1 MAQNPFDQFDAP
13 AARPAP
19 APAGVAVSTTPAT
32 ATSNPFDQFEMAP
45 PSGVPRG
52 QLNAPAMPQDQMPGS
67 RQTYTAAEVPGA
79 ALQNLPASAQRFA
92 SGVVGGLQ
100 QLATSPV
107 ETVSGL
113 VGGALDISAGALQ
126 NVLPQNVVDVIN
138 KFDFDSNSAKRA
150 VEMANRA
157 GGVIAKRY
165 GSYENVKRTLA
176 EDPVGAAADL
186 STLLGV
192 GALGTGSQV
201 LSRASTLTNPLT
213 AVTAPVTAVAKRGQA
228 KMTKQQKLN
237 AVRDDTLREGQAQGF
252 VVTPG
257 SVTPTVGNIL
267 LERIG
272 GKTRV
277 EQLAGVRNQQ
287 VTDSLARR
295 AVGLPDD
302 APLTRDTMR
311 DIRAQEY
318 TAGYAPLANIGR
330 VVADADF
337 KKALQDVTDAFTG
350 ASKSFKGAAP
360 QDVQKLIKPY
370 NVGDF
375 DAADAIA
382 ATRTLRENARN
393 NFQKGEG
400 ALGRAQI
407 AVSNALEAQLERSLQ
422 AANNPQAAALL
433 DEFRNSRKRMAVSH
447 AIEDAIVEGTG
458 SVDARKLASDLQKGK
473 LLTGELETAA
483 KFANTF
489 KRVVTTPGA
498 VGTPAAQTFGGM
510 GIGTR
515 GMIGGAAGGAF
526 GGGLGG
532 VALGTAAAVAPELV
546 SLGAQRFMLSGP
558 AQRGA
563 LPAYN
568 RYNSLARNI
577 GDPELRNALIAAQ
590 TLRAADEPTDLGTVN
605 VTAPRRNMLMVQ

>member
-52 QLNAPAMPQDQMPGS
+52 QLNAPAMPPDQMPGS

-107 ETVSGL
+107 ETISGL
-113 VGGALDISAGALQ
+113 VGGALDIGAGALQ

-138 KFDFDSNSAKRA
+138 KFDFDPNSAKRA

-192 GALGTGSQV
+192 GAIGTGSQV

-257 SVTPTVGNIL
+257 SVTPTIGNML

-277 EQLAGVRNQQ
+277 EQLAGVRNQK

-295 AVGLPDD
+295 AIGLPDD
-302 APLTRDTMR
+302 APLTRDAMR

-318 TAGYAPLANIGR
+318 AAGYAPLANIGR

-337 KKALQDVTDAFTG
+337 KQALQDVTDAFTG

-360 QDVQKLIKPY
+360 QDVQKLVKPY
-370 NVGDF
+370 NVADF

-422 AANNPQAAALL
+422 VSNNPQAAALL
-433 DEFRNSRKRMAVSH
+433 DEFRNSRRRMAVSH
-447 AIEDAIVEGTG
+447 AVEDAIVEGTG

-473 LLTGELETAA
+473 LLTGELEIAA

-489 KRVVTTPGA
+489 KRVVMTPGA
-498 VGTPAAQTFGGM
+498 VGTPATQTFGGVGM
-510 GIGTR
+510 STR
-515 GMIGGAAGGAF
+515 GIIGGATAGLP
-526 GGGLGG
+526 GGI
-532 VALGTAAAVAPELV
+532 AAAFLPELAAA
-546 SLGAQRFMLSGP
+546 GAQRYMLSGP

-563 LPAYN
+563 LPAYG
-568 RYNSLARNI
+568 RYNFLARNI

>member
-13 AARPAP
+13 AAAP
-19 APAGVAVSTTPAT
+19 AMSA
-32 ATSNPFDQFEMAP
+32 NPFDQFDAP
-45 PSGVPRG
+45 S
-52 QLNAPAMPQDQMPGS
+52 MPQDQMPGM
-67 RQTYTAAEVPGA
+67 RQTYAATEVPGA
-79 ALQNLPASAQRFA
+79 ALRNLPASAGRFV
-92 SGVVGGLQ
+92 SGMAGGLQ
-100 QLATSPV
+100 QLVTSPV
-107 ETVSGL
+107 QTVSGL
-113 VGGALDISAGALQ
+113 VGGAFDIGAGALQ
-126 NVLPQNVVDVIN
+126 NVLPQPVVDVIN
-138 KFDFDSNSAKRA
+138 KLDWDPDGAKRA
-150 VEMANRA
+150 VAAANRV
-157 GGVIAKRY
+157 GGALADRY
-165 GSYENVKRTLA
+165 GSYENIKRTLA

-192 GALGTGSQV
+192 GATATGSQA
-201 LSRASTLTNPLT
+201 LGRASTLTNPLT
-213 AVTAPVTAVAKRGQA
+213 AVTAPVTTVAKRGQA
-228 KMTKQQKLN
+228 RMTKLQAQN
-237 AVRDDTLREGQAQGF
+237 AVRDQTLREGQAQGYL
-252 VVTPG
+252 VTPG
-257 SVTPTVGNIL
+257 SVNPTVGNTL

-277 EQLAGVRNQQ
+277 EQLASVQNQQ
-287 VTDSLARR
+287 VTDRLARQ
-295 AVGLPDD
+295 AVGLADD

-318 TAGYAPLANIGR
+318 NAGYSPLANIGR
-330 VVADADF
+330 VVVDNDF

-370 NVGDF
+370 NVANF
-375 DAADAIA
+375 DAADAVA

-407 AVSNALEAQLERSLQ
+407 AVSNALEGQLERSLQ

-433 DEFRNSRKRMAVSH
+433 ENFRNSRRRMAVSH

-498 VGTPAAQTFGGM
+498 IGTPAAQTFGGV

-515 GMIGGAAGGAF
+515 GMIGGTLGGTL
-526 GGGLGG
+526 GSGGLGA
-532 VALGTAAAVAPELV
+532 VALGTLGAVGPELV
-546 SLGAQRFMLSGP
+546 SAGARGVLLSQR

-563 LPAYN
+563 LPAYG
-568 RYNSLARNI
+568 RYNFLARDI
-577 GDPELRNALIAAQ
+577 SDPAMINALYGAQ
-590 TLRAADEPTDLGTVN
+590 ALRAAEQ
-605 VTAPRRNMLMVQ
+605 APLETPQNMLMVR

>member
-13 AARPAP
+13 AAQPAMS
-19 APAGVAVSTTPAT
+19 A
-32 ATSNPFDQFEMAP
+32 NPFDQFD
-45 PSGVPRG
+45 
-52 QLNAPAMPQDQMPGS
+52 APAMPQDQMPGS

-113 VGGALDISAGALQ
+113 VGGALDIGAGALQ

-138 KFDFDSNSAKRA
+138 KFDFDPNSAKRA

-192 GALGTGSQV
+192 GAIGTGSQV

-213 AVTAPVTAVAKRGQA
+213 AVTAPVGALARRGQA
-228 KMTKQQKLN
+228 GMTKQQKLN
-237 AVRDDTLREGQAQGF
+237 AVRDATLREGQAQGF

-257 SVTPTVGNIL
+257 SVTPTIGNML

-277 EQLAGVRNQQ
+277 EQLAGVRNQK
-287 VTDSLARR
+287 VTDSLARQ
-295 AVGLPDD
+295 AVGLAED
-302 APLTRDTMR
+302 APLTRDAMR

-318 TAGYAPLANIGR
+318 AAGYAPLANIGR
-330 VVADADF
+330 VVADDNF

-360 QDVQKLIKPY
+360 QDVQKLVKPY
-370 NVGDF
+370 NVADF

-407 AVSNALEAQLERSLQ
+407 AVSNALEAQLERSLE
-422 AANNPQAAALL
+422 AARRDPFSGTDPQATQLL
-433 DEFRNSRKRMAVSH
+433 ENFRNSRRRMAVSH
-447 AIEDAIVEGTG
+447 AVEDAIVEGTG

-489 KRVVTTPGA
+489 KRVVMTPGA
-498 VGTPAAQTFGGM
+498 VGTPATQTFGGVGM
-510 GIGTR
+510 STR
-515 GMIGGAAGGAF
+515 GIIGGATAGLP
-526 GGGLGG
+526 GGI
-532 VALGTAAAVAPELV
+532 AAAFLPELAAA
-546 SLGAQRFMLSGP
+546 GAQRYMLSGP

-563 LPAYN
+563 LPAYG
-568 RYNSLARNI
+568 RYNFLARDI
-577 GDPELRNALIAAQ
+577 SDPQLRNALIAAQ
-590 TLRAADEPTDLGTVN
+590 TLQTAEEPTNLGTVN
-605 VTAPRRNMLMVQ
+605 VTAPRRNMLSVQ

>member
-52 QLNAPAMPQDQMPGS
+52 QLNAPAMPPDQMPGS

-92 SGVVGGLQ
+92 SGVVGGVQ

-107 ETVSGL
+107 ETISSL
-113 VGGALDISAGALQ
+113 VGGALDIGAGALQ

-138 KFDFDSNSAKRA
+138 KFDFDPNSAKRA

-192 GALGTGSQV
+192 GAIGTGSQV

-257 SVTPTVGNIL
+257 SVTPTIGNML

-277 EQLAGVRNQQ
+277 EQLAGVRNQK

-295 AVGLPDD
+295 AIGLPDD
-302 APLTRDTMR
+302 APLTRDAMR

-318 TAGYAPLANIGR
+318 AAGYAPLANIGR

-337 KKALQDVTDAFTG
+337 KQALQDVTDAFTG

-360 QDVQKLIKPY
+360 QDVQKLVKPY
-370 NVGDF
+370 NVADF

-422 AANNPQAAALL
+422 VSNNPQAAALL

-489 KRVVTTPGA
+489 KRVVMTPGA
-498 VGTPAAQTFGGM
+498 VGTPATQTFGGVGM
-510 GIGTR
+510 STR
-515 GMIGGAAGGAF
+515 GIIGGATAGLP
-526 GGGLGG
+526 GGI
-532 VALGTAAAVAPELV
+532 AAAFLPELAAA
-546 SLGAQRFMLSGP
+546 GAQRFMLSGP

-563 LPAYN
+563 LPAYG
-568 RYNSLARNI
+568 RYNFLARNI

>member
-1 MAQNPFDQFDAP
+1 
-13 AARPAP
+13 
-19 APAGVAVSTTPAT
+19 
-32 ATSNPFDQFEMAP
+32 
-45 PSGVPRG
+45 
-52 QLNAPAMPQDQMPGS
+52 
-67 RQTYTAAEVPGA
+67 
-79 ALQNLPASAQRFA
+79 
-92 SGVVGGLQ
+92 
-100 QLATSPV
+100 
-107 ETVSGL
+107 
-113 VGGALDISAGALQ
+113 
-126 NVLPQNVVDVIN
+126 
-138 KFDFDSNSAKRA
+138 
-150 VEMANRA
+150 
-157 GGVIAKRY
+157 
-165 GSYENVKRTLA
+165 
-176 EDPVGAAADL
+176 
-186 STLLGV
+186 
-192 GALGTGSQV
+192 
-201 LSRASTLTNPLT
+201 
-213 AVTAPVTAVAKRGQA
+213 
-228 KMTKQQKLN
+228 
-237 AVRDDTLREGQAQGF
+237 
-252 VVTPG
+252 
-257 SVTPTVGNIL
+257 
-267 LERIG
+267 
-272 GKTRV
+272 
-277 EQLAGVRNQQ
+277 
-287 VTDSLARR
+287 
-295 AVGLPDD
+295 
-302 APLTRDTMR
+302 MR

-318 TAGYAPLANIGR
+318 AAGYAPLANIGR

-510 GIGTR
+510 
-515 GMIGGAAGGAF
+515 
-526 GGGLGG
+526 
-532 VALGTAAAVAPELV
+532 
-546 SLGAQRFMLSGP
+546 
-558 AQRGA
+558 
-563 LPAYN
+563 
-568 RYNSLARNI
+568 
-577 GDPELRNALIAAQ
+577 
-590 TLRAADEPTDLGTVN
+590 
-605 VTAPRRNMLMVQ
+605 

>member
-13 AARPAP
+13 AAQPAMS
-19 APAGVAVSTTPAT
+19 A
-32 ATSNPFDQFEMAP
+32 NPFDQFD
-45 PSGVPRG
+45 
-52 QLNAPAMPQDQMPGS
+52 APAMPQDQMPGS

-295 AVGLPDD
+295 AIGLPDD

-370 NVGDF
+370 NVADF

-568 RYNSLARNI
+568 RYNFLARNI

>member
-52 QLNAPAMPQDQMPGS
+52 QLNAPAMPPDQMPGS

-257 SVTPTVGNIL
+257 SVTPTIGNML

-277 EQLAGVRNQQ
+277 EQLAGVRNQK

-295 AVGLPDD
+295 AIGLPDD
-302 APLTRDTMR
+302 APLTRDAMR

-318 TAGYAPLANIGR
+318 AAGYAPLANIGR

-337 KKALQDVTDAFTG
+337 KQALQDVTDAFTG

-360 QDVQKLIKPY
+360 QDVQKLVKPY

-447 AIEDAIVEGTG
+447 AVEDAIVEGTG

-489 KRVVTTPGA
+489 KRVVMTPGA
-498 VGTPAAQTFGGM
+498 VGTPATQTFGGVGM
-510 GIGTR
+510 STR
-515 GMIGGAAGGAF
+515 GIIGGATAGLP
-526 GGGLGG
+526 GGI
-532 VALGTAAAVAPELV
+532 AAAFLPELAAA
-546 SLGAQRFMLSGP
+546 GAQRYMLSGP

-563 LPAYN
+563 LPAYG
-568 RYNSLARNI
+568 RYNFLARNI

>member
-13 AARPAP
+13 AAQPAMS
-19 APAGVAVSTTPAT
+19 A
-32 ATSNPFDQFEMAP
+32 NPFDQFD
-45 PSGVPRG
+45 
-52 QLNAPAMPQDQMPGS
+52 APAMPQDQMPGS

-79 ALQNLPASAQRFA
+79 ALENLPASAQRFA

-113 VGGALDISAGALQ
+113 VGGALDIGAGALQ

-138 KFDFDSNSAKRA
+138 KFDFDPNSAKRA

-192 GALGTGSQV
+192 GAIGTGSQV

-257 SVTPTVGNIL
+257 SVTPTIGNML

-277 EQLAGVRNQQ
+277 EQLAGVRNQK

-295 AVGLPDD
+295 AIGLPDD
-302 APLTRDTMR
+302 APLTRDAMR

-318 TAGYAPLANIGR
+318 AAGYAPLANIGR

-337 KKALQDVTDAFTG
+337 KQALQDVTDAFTG

-360 QDVQKLIKPY
+360 QDVQKLVKPY

-489 KRVVTTPGA
+489 KRVVMTPGA
-498 VGTPAAQTFGGM
+498 VGTPATQTFGGVGM
-510 GIGTR
+510 STR
-515 GMIGGAAGGAF
+515 GIIGGATAGLP
-526 GGGLGG
+526 GGI
-532 VALGTAAAVAPELV
+532 AAAFLPELAAA
-546 SLGAQRFMLSGP
+546 GAQRYMLSGP

-563 LPAYN
+563 LPAYG
-568 RYNSLARNI
+568 RYNFLARNI

>member
-1 MAQNPFDQFDAP
+1 MSANPFDQFDAP
-13 AARPAP
+13 
-19 APAGVAVSTTPAT
+19 G
-32 ATSNPFDQFEMAP
+32 
-45 PSGVPRG
+45 
-52 QLNAPAMPQDQMPGS
+52 MPQDQMPDM
-67 RQTYTAAEVPGA
+67 RRTYTAAEVPGA
-79 ALQNLPASAQRFA
+79 ALRNIPANVGQYV
-92 SGVVGGLQ
+92 SGMAGGLQ
-100 QLATSPV
+100 QLVTSPV
-107 ETVSGL
+107 QTVSGL
-113 VGGALDISAGALQ
+113 VGGALDVGAGALQ
-126 NVLPQNVVDVIN
+126 NVLPQPVVDVIN
-138 KFDFDSNSAKRA
+138 KLDFDPDAAKRA
-150 VEMANRA
+150 IKVANRA
-157 GGVIAKRY
+157 GGYFADRF
-165 GSYENVKRTLA
+165 GSYENIKRTLA

-186 STLLGV
+186 STLLGF
-192 GALGTGSQV
+192 GATVTGSQA
-201 LSRASTLTNPLT
+201 LGRASTLTNPLT

-277 EQLAGVRNQQ
+277 EQLASVRNQQ

-295 AVGLPDD
+295 AIGLSDD
-302 APLTRDTMR
+302 APLTRDAMR

-318 TAGYAPLANIGR
+318 SAGYAPLVNIGR
-330 VVADADF
+330 VVVDNDF

-370 NVGDF
+370 NVADF

-400 ALGRAQI
+400 ALARAQM
-407 AVSNALEAQLERSLQ
+407 AVSNALEGQLERSLQ

-433 DEFRNSRKRMAVSH
+433 DEFRNSRRRMAISH

-458 SVDARKLASDLQKGK
+458 SVDARKLASDFQKGK

-498 VGTPAAQTFGGM
+498 MGTPAAQTFGGI

-563 LPAYN
+563 LPAYG
-568 RYNSLARNI
+568 RYNFLARDI
-577 GDPELRNALIAAQ
+577 SDPAMINALYGAQ
-590 TLRAADEPTDLGTVN
+590 ALRAAEQVPLET
-605 VTAPRRNMLMVQ
+605 PQNMLMVP

>member
-1 MAQNPFDQFDAP
+1 MANLDMYLEAERRGILPPDKAGILNEARARGLVPATP
-13 AARPAP
+13 AA
-19 APAGVAVSTTPAT
+19 
-32 ATSNPFDQFEMAP
+32 
-45 PSGVPRG
+45 
-52 QLNAPAMPQDQMPGS
+52 LAMPQDQMPGS
-67 RQTYTAAEVPGA
+67 RRTYTAAEVPGA
-79 ALQNLPASAQRFA
+79 ALENLPASAGRFA

-113 VGGALDISAGALQ
+113 VGGALDIGAGALQ
-126 NVLPQNVVDVIN
+126 NVLPQPVVDVIN
-138 KFDFDSNSAKRA
+138 KFDFDPNSAKRA

-157 GGVIAKRY
+157 GGAIAKRY

-192 GALGTGSQV
+192 GAIGTGSQV

-213 AVTAPVTAVAKRGQA
+213 AVTAPVTAVARRGQA

-237 AVRDDTLREGQAQGF
+237 AVRDATLREGQAQGF

-295 AVGLPDD
+295 AIGLPDD
-302 APLTRDTMR
+302 APLTRDAMR

-318 TAGYAPLANIGR
+318 AAGYAPLANIGR

-337 KKALQDVTDAFTG
+337 KQALQDVTNAFTG

-370 NVGDF
+370 SVADF

-400 ALGRAQI
+400 ALARAQI
-407 AVSNALEAQLERSLQ
+407 AVSNALEGQLERSLQ
-422 AANNPQAAALL
+422 AANNPQATALL
-433 DEFRNSRKRMAVSH
+433 DGFRNSRKRMAVSH
-447 AIEDAIVEGTG
+447 AVEDAIVEGTG
-458 SVDARKLASDLQKGK
+458 SVDARKLASDFQKGK

-489 KRVVTTPGA
+489 RRVVTTPGA

-568 RYNSLARNI
+568 RFNFLARNI

-590 TLRAADEPTDLGTVN
+590 TLRAAEEPTNLGTVN
-605 VTAPRRNMLMVQ
+605 VTAPRRNMLSVQ

>member
-13 AARPAP
+13 AATAAP
-19 APAGVAVSTTPAT
+19 AVSA
-32 ATSNPFDQFEMAP
+32 NPFDQFDAP
-45 PSGVPRG
+45 G
-52 QLNAPAMPQDQMPGS
+52 MPQDQMPGS

-113 VGGALDISAGALQ
+113 VGGALDIGAGALQ

-138 KFDFDSNSAKRA
+138 KFDFDPNSAKRA

-157 GGVIAKRY
+157 GGAIAKRY

-192 GALGTGSQV
+192 GAIGTGSQV

-213 AVTAPVTAVAKRGQA
+213 AVTAPVGALARRGQA

-295 AVGLPDD
+295 AIGLPDD

-318 TAGYAPLANIGR
+318 AAGYAPLANIGR

-337 KKALQDVTDAFTG
+337 KQALQDVTNAFTG

-370 NVGDF
+370 SVADF

-422 AANNPQAAALL
+422 AANNSQAAALL
-433 DEFRNSRKRMAVSH
+433 DGFRNSRKRMAVSH

-458 SVDARKLASDLQKGK
+458 SVDARKLASDFQKGK

-489 KRVVTTPGA
+489 RRVVTTPGA

-515 GMIGGAAGGAF
+515 GMIGGVAGGAF

-563 LPAYN
+563 LPAYG
-568 RYNSLARNI
+568 RYNFLARNI
-577 GDPELRNALIAAQ
+577 SDPELRNALIAAQ

>member
-13 AARPAP
+13 AVRPAP
-19 APAGVAVSTTPAT
+19 AQAGVAVPTAPAT
-32 ATSNPFDQFEMAP
+32 ATGNPFDQFEMAP

-52 QLNAPAMPQDQMPGS
+52 QLNAPAMPPDQMPGS

-113 VGGALDISAGALQ
+113 VGGALDIGAGALQ

-295 AVGLPDD
+295 AIGLPDD

-318 TAGYAPLANIGR
+318 NAGYAPLANIGR
-330 VVADADF
+330 VTADVEF

-370 NVGDF
+370 NVADF

-458 SVDARKLASDLQKGK
+458 SVDARKLASDFQKGK

>member
-13 AARPAP
+13 AAQPAMS
-19 APAGVAVSTTPAT
+19 A
-32 ATSNPFDQFEMAP
+32 NPFDQFDAP
-45 PSGVPRG
+45 G
-52 QLNAPAMPQDQMPGS
+52 MPQDQMPGS

-79 ALQNLPASAQRFA
+79 ALENLPASAQRFA

-113 VGGALDISAGALQ
+113 VGGALDIGAGALQ

-138 KFDFDSNSAKRA
+138 KFDFDPNSAKRA

-157 GGVIAKRY
+157 GGAIANRY

-192 GALGTGSQV
+192 GAMGTGSQA

-213 AVTAPVTAVAKRGQA
+213 AVTAPVTAVARRGQA

-237 AVRDDTLREGQAQGF
+237 AVRDETLREGQAQGF

-295 AVGLPDD
+295 AIGLPDD
-302 APLTRDTMR
+302 APLTRDAMR

-318 TAGYAPLANIGR
+318 AAGYAPLANIGR

-337 KKALQDVTDAFTG
+337 KQALQDVTNAFTG

-370 NVGDF
+370 SVADF

-400 ALGRAQI
+400 ALARAQI
-407 AVSNALEAQLERSLQ
+407 AVSNALEGQLERSLQ
-422 AANNPQAAALL
+422 AANNPQATALL
-433 DEFRNSRKRMAVSH
+433 DGFRNSRKRMAVSH
-447 AIEDAIVEGTG
+447 AVEDAIVEGTG
-458 SVDARKLASDLQKGK
+458 SVDARKLASDFQKGK

-489 KRVVTTPGA
+489 RRVVTTPGA

-568 RYNSLARNI
+568 RFNFLARNI

-590 TLRAADEPTDLGTVN
+590 TLRAAEEPTDLGTVN
-605 VTAPRRNMLMVQ
+605 VTAPRRNMLSVP

>member
-1 MAQNPFDQFDAP
+1 MAKNPFDQFDAP
-13 AARPAP
+13 AATAAP
-19 APAGVAVSTTPAT
+19 AVSA
-32 ATSNPFDQFEMAP
+32 NPFDQFDAP
-45 PSGVPRG
+45 G
-52 QLNAPAMPQDQMPGS
+52 MPQDQMPGS

-113 VGGALDISAGALQ
+113 VGGALDIGAGALQ

-138 KFDFDSNSAKRA
+138 KFDFDPNSAKRA

-157 GGVIAKRY
+157 GGAIAKRY

-192 GALGTGSQV
+192 GAMGTGSQV

-213 AVTAPVTAVAKRGQA
+213 AVTAPVTAVARRGQA

-287 VTDSLARR
+287 VTDRLARQ
-295 AVGLPDD
+295 AVGLPED

-311 DIRAQEY
+311 DIRSQEY
-318 TAGYAPLANIGR
+318 NTGYAPLANIGR
-330 VVADADF
+330 VVVDNDF

-370 NVGDF
+370 NVANF

-382 ATRTLRENARN
+382 ATRTLRENART

-400 ALGRAQI
+400 ALARAQT
-407 AVSNALEAQLERSLQ
+407 AVSNALEGQLERSLQ

-433 DEFRNSRKRMAVSH
+433 DEFRNSRRRMAISH

-458 SVDARKLASDLQKGK
+458 SVDARKLASDFQKGK

-498 VGTPAAQTFGGM
+498 MGTPAAQTFGGI
-510 GIGTR
+510 GVGTR

-563 LPAYN
+563 LPAYG
-568 RYNSLARNI
+568 RYNFLARDI
-577 GDPELRNALIAAQ
+577 SDPAMINALYGAQ
-590 TLRAADEPTDLGTVN
+590 ALRAAEQVPLETRPGAEEPTNLGTVN
-605 VTAPRRNMLMVQ
+605 VTAPRRNMLSVP

>member
-13 AARPAP
+13 AAAP
-19 APAGVAVSTTPAT
+19 AMSA
-32 ATSNPFDQFEMAP
+32 NPFDQFD
-45 PSGVPRG
+45 
-52 QLNAPAMPQDQMPGS
+52 APAMPQDQMPGT

-113 VGGALDISAGALQ
+113 VGGALDIGAGALQ
-126 NVLPQNVVDVIN
+126 NVLPQPVVDVIN
-138 KFDFDSNSAKRA
+138 KLDFDPDAAKRA
-150 VEMANRA
+150 VDAAKRA
-157 GGVIAKRY
+157 GGALANRY
-165 GSYENVKRTLA
+165 GNYENIKRTLA

-192 GALGTGSQV
+192 GAMGTGSQA
-201 LSRASTLTNPLT
+201 LGRASTLTNPLT
-213 AVTAPVTAVAKRGQA
+213 AVTAPVTTIAKRGQA
-228 KMTKQQKLN
+228 KMSKLQAQN
-237 AVRDDTLREGQAQGF
+237 AVRDQTLLEGQAQGYI
-252 VVTPG
+252 VTPG
-257 SVTPTVGNIL
+257 SVTPTFGNQL

-295 AVGLPDD
+295 AIGLPDD
-302 APLTRDTMR
+302 APLTRDAMR

-318 TAGYAPLANIGR
+318 AAGYAPLANIGR

-337 KKALQDVTDAFTG
+337 KQALQDVTDAFTG

-360 QDVQKLIKPY
+360 QDVQKLVKPY
-370 NVGDF
+370 NVADF

-422 AANNPQAAALL
+422 VSNNPQAAALL

-447 AIEDAIVEGTG
+447 AVEDAIVEGTG

-489 KRVVTTPGA
+489 KRVVMTPGA

-563 LPAYN
+563 LPAYG
-568 RYNSLARNI
+568 RYNFLARNI

-590 TLRAADEPTDLGTVN
+590 TLRAAEEPTNLGTVN
-605 VTAPRRNMLMVQ
+605 VTAPRRNMLSVP

>member
-1 MAQNPFDQFDAP
+1 MANLDMYLEAERRGILPPDKAGILNEARARGLVP
-13 AARPAP
+13 A
-19 APAGVAVSTTPAT
+19 TPA
-32 ATSNPFDQFEMAP
+32 
-45 PSGVPRG
+45 
-52 QLNAPAMPQDQMPGS
+52 APAMPQDQMPGS

-113 VGGALDISAGALQ
+113 VGGALDIGAGALQ

-192 GALGTGSQV
+192 GAIGTGSQV

-213 AVTAPVTAVAKRGQA
+213 AVTAPVTAVARRGQA
-228 KMTKQQKLN
+228 GMTKQQKLN
-237 AVRDDTLREGQAQGF
+237 AVRDATLREGQAQGF

-295 AVGLPDD
+295 AIGLPDD
-302 APLTRDTMR
+302 APLTRDAMR

-318 TAGYAPLANIGR
+318 NAGYAPLANIGR

-422 AANNPQAAALL
+422 VSNNPQAAALL
-433 DEFRNSRKRMAVSH
+433 DEFRNSRRRMAVSH
-447 AIEDAIVEGTG
+447 AVEDAIVEGTG

-489 KRVVTTPGA
+489 KRVVMTPGA
-498 VGTPAAQTFGGM
+498 VGTPATQTFGGVGM
-510 GIGTR
+510 STR
-515 GMIGGAAGGAF
+515 GIIGGATAGLP
-526 GGGLGG
+526 GGI
-532 VALGTAAAVAPELV
+532 AAAFLPELAAA
-546 SLGAQRFMLSGP
+546 GAQRYMLSGP

-563 LPAYN
+563 LPAYG
-568 RYNSLARNI
+568 RYNFLARDI
-577 GDPELRNALIAAQ
+577 SDPQLRNALIAAQ
-590 TLRAADEPTDLGTVN
+590 TLQAAEEPTNLGTVN
-605 VTAPRRNMLMVQ
+605 VTAPRRNMLSVQ

>member
-52 QLNAPAMPQDQMPGS
+52 QLNAPAMPQDQMPGF

-113 VGGALDISAGALQ
+113 VGGALDIGAGALQ

-138 KFDFDSNSAKRA
+138 KFDFDPNSAKRA

-257 SVTPTVGNIL
+257 SVTPTIGNML

-277 EQLAGVRNQQ
+277 EQLAGVRNQK

-295 AVGLPDD
+295 AIGLPDD
-302 APLTRDTMR
+302 APLTRDAMR

-318 TAGYAPLANIGR
+318 AAGYAPLANIGR

-489 KRVVTTPGA
+489 KRVVMTPGA
-498 VGTPAAQTFGGM
+498 VGTPATQTFGGVGM
-510 GIGTR
+510 STR
-515 GMIGGAAGGAF
+515 GIIGGATAGLP
-526 GGGLGG
+526 GGI
-532 VALGTAAAVAPELV
+532 AAAFLPELAAA
-546 SLGAQRFMLSGP
+546 GAQRYMLSGP

-563 LPAYN
+563 LPAYG
-568 RYNSLARNI
+568 RYNFLARNI

>member
-113 VGGALDISAGALQ
+113 VGGALDIGAGALQ

-370 NVGDF
+370 NVADF

-489 KRVVTTPGA
+489 KRVVMTPGA
-498 VGTPAAQTFGGM
+498 VGTPATQTFGGVGM
-510 GIGTR
+510 STR
-515 GMIGGAAGGAF
+515 GIIGGATAGLP
-526 GGGLGG
+526 GGI
-532 VALGTAAAVAPELV
+532 AAAFLPELAAA
-546 SLGAQRFMLSGP
+546 GAQRYMLSGP

-563 LPAYN
+563 LPAYG
-568 RYNSLARNI
+568 RYNFLARNI

-590 TLRAADEPTDLGTVN
+590 TLRAAEEPTNLGTVN
-605 VTAPRRNMLMVQ
+605 VTAPRRNMLSVQ

>member
-1 MAQNPFDQFDAP
+1 MANLDMYLEAERRGILPPDKAGILNEARARGLVPATP
-13 AARPAP
+13 AA
-19 APAGVAVSTTPAT
+19 
-32 ATSNPFDQFEMAP
+32 
-45 PSGVPRG
+45 
-52 QLNAPAMPQDQMPGS
+52 LAMPQDQMPGS

-113 VGGALDISAGALQ
+113 VGGALDIGAGALQ
-126 NVLPQNVVDVIN
+126 NVLPQPVVDVIN
-138 KFDFDSNSAKRA
+138 KFDFDPNSAKRA

-192 GALGTGSQV
+192 GAMGTGSQV

-213 AVTAPVTAVAKRGQA
+213 AVTAPVGALARRGQA
-228 KMTKQQKLN
+228 GMTKQQKLN
-237 AVRDDTLREGQAQGF
+237 AVRDATLREGQAQGF

-257 SVTPTVGNIL
+257 SVTPTVGNRL

-295 AVGLPDD
+295 AIGLPDD
-302 APLTRDTMR
+302 APLTRDAMR

-318 TAGYAPLANIGR
+318 AAGYAPLANIGR

-337 KKALQDVTDAFTG
+337 KQALQDVTDAFTG

-360 QDVQKLIKPY
+360 QDVQKLVKPY
-370 NVGDF
+370 NVADF

-422 AANNPQAAALL
+422 VSNNPQAAALL
-433 DEFRNSRKRMAVSH
+433 DEFRNSRRRMAVSH
-447 AIEDAIVEGTG
+447 AVEDAIVEGTG

-489 KRVVTTPGA
+489 KRVVMTPGA
-498 VGTPAAQTFGGM
+498 VGTPATQTFGGVGM
-510 GIGTR
+510 STR
-515 GMIGGAAGGAF
+515 GIIGGATAGLP
-526 GGGLGG
+526 GGI
-532 VALGTAAAVAPELV
+532 AAAFLPELAAA
-546 SLGAQRFMLSGP
+546 GAQRYMLSGP

-563 LPAYN
+563 LPAYG
-568 RYNSLARNI
+568 RYNFLARDI
-577 GDPELRNALIAAQ
+577 SDPQLRNALIAAQ
-590 TLRAADEPTDLGTVN
+590 TLRAAEEPTNLGTVN
-605 VTAPRRNMLMVQ
+605 VTAPRRNMLSVQ

>member
-113 VGGALDISAGALQ
+113 VGGALDIGAGALQ

-257 SVTPTVGNIL
+257 SVTPTIGNML

-277 EQLAGVRNQQ
+277 EQLAGVRNQK

-295 AVGLPDD
+295 AIGLPDD
-302 APLTRDTMR
+302 APLTRDAMR

-318 TAGYAPLANIGR
+318 AAGYAPLANIGR

-337 KKALQDVTDAFTG
+337 KQALQDVTDAFTG

-370 NVGDF
+370 NVADF

-422 AANNPQAAALL
+422 VSNNPQAAALL

-489 KRVVTTPGA
+489 KRVVMTPGA
-498 VGTPAAQTFGGM
+498 VGTPATQTFGGVGM
-510 GIGTR
+510 STR
-515 GMIGGAAGGAF
+515 GIIGGATAGLP
-526 GGGLGG
+526 GGI
-532 VALGTAAAVAPELV
+532 AAAFLPELAAA
-546 SLGAQRFMLSGP
+546 GAQRYMLSGP

-563 LPAYN
+563 LPAYG
-568 RYNSLARNI
+568 RYNFLARNI

>member
-13 AARPAP
+13 AAQPAM
-19 APAGVAVSTTPAT
+19 SCY
-32 ATSNPFDQFEMAP
+32 PFDQFD
-45 PSGVPRG
+45 
-52 QLNAPAMPQDQMPGS
+52 APAMPQDQMPGS

-113 VGGALDISAGALQ
+113 VGGALDIGAGALQ

-138 KFDFDSNSAKRA
+138 KFDFDPNSAKRA

-192 GALGTGSQV
+192 GAIGTGSQV

-213 AVTAPVTAVAKRGQA
+213 AVTAPVTAVARRGQA

-237 AVRDDTLREGQAQGF
+237 AVRDATLREGQAQGF

-295 AVGLPDD
+295 AIGLPDD
-302 APLTRDTMR
+302 APLTRDAMR

-337 KKALQDVTDAFTG
+337 KQALQDVTNAFTG

-370 NVGDF
+370 SVADF

-400 ALGRAQI
+400 ALARAQI
-407 AVSNALEAQLERSLQ
+407 AVSNALEGQLERSLQ
-422 AANNPQAAALL
+422 AANNTQATALL
-433 DEFRNSRKRMAVSH
+433 EGFRNSRKRMAVSH
-447 AIEDAIVEGTG
+447 AVEDAIVEGTG
-458 SVDARKLASDLQKGK
+458 SVDARKLASDFQKGK

-489 KRVVTTPGA
+489 RRVVTTPGA

-568 RYNSLARNI
+568 RFNFLARNI

-590 TLRAADEPTDLGTVN
+590 TLRAAEEPTNLGTVN
-605 VTAPRRNMLMVQ
+605 VTAPRRNMLSVQ

>member
-52 QLNAPAMPQDQMPGS
+52 QLNAPAMPPDQMPGS

-107 ETVSGL
+107 ETISDL
-113 VGGALDISAGALQ
+113 VGGALDIGAGALQ

-138 KFDFDSNSAKRA
+138 KFDFDPNSAKRA

-192 GALGTGSQV
+192 GAIGTGSQV

-257 SVTPTVGNIL
+257 SVTPTIGNML

-277 EQLAGVRNQQ
+277 EQLAGVRNQK

-295 AVGLPDD
+295 AIGLPDD
-302 APLTRDTMR
+302 APLTRDAMR

-318 TAGYAPLANIGR
+318 AAGYAPLANIGR

-337 KKALQDVTDAFTG
+337 KQALQDVTDAFTG

-360 QDVQKLIKPY
+360 QDVQKLVKPY
-370 NVGDF
+370 NVADF

-422 AANNPQAAALL
+422 VSNNPQAAALL

-489 KRVVTTPGA
+489 KRVVMTPGA
-498 VGTPAAQTFGGM
+498 VGTPATQTFGGVGM
-510 GIGTR
+510 STR
-515 GMIGGAAGGAF
+515 GIIGGATAGLP
-526 GGGLGG
+526 GGI
-532 VALGTAAAVAPELV
+532 AAAFLPELAAA
-546 SLGAQRFMLSGP
+546 GAQRYMLSGP

-563 LPAYN
+563 LPAYG
-568 RYNSLARNI
+568 RYNFLARNI

>member
-13 AARPAP
+13 AAQPAMS
-19 APAGVAVSTTPAT
+19 A
-32 ATSNPFDQFEMAP
+32 NPFDQFD
-45 PSGVPRG
+45 
-52 QLNAPAMPQDQMPGS
+52 APAMPQDQMPGS

-107 ETVSGL
+107 ETVSSL
-113 VGGALDISAGALQ
+113 VGGALDIGAGALQ

-138 KFDFDSNSAKRA
+138 KFDFDPNSAKRA

-192 GALGTGSQV
+192 GAMGTGSQV

-213 AVTAPVTAVAKRGQA
+213 AVTAPVGALARRGQA
-228 KMTKQQKLN
+228 GMTKQQKLN
-237 AVRDDTLREGQAQGF
+237 AVRDATLREGQAQGF

-257 SVTPTVGNIL
+257 SVTPTIGNML

-295 AVGLPDD
+295 AIGLPDD
-302 APLTRDTMR
+302 APLTRDAMR

-318 TAGYAPLANIGR
+318 AAGYAPLANIGR

-337 KKALQDVTDAFTG
+337 KQALQDVTDAFTG

-360 QDVQKLIKPY
+360 QDVQKLVKPY
-370 NVGDF
+370 NVADF

-422 AANNPQAAALL
+422 VSNNPQAAALL
-433 DEFRNSRKRMAVSH
+433 DEFRNSRRRMAVSH
-447 AIEDAIVEGTG
+447 AVEDAIVEGTG

-489 KRVVTTPGA
+489 KRVVMTPGA
-498 VGTPAAQTFGGM
+498 VGTPATQTFGGVGM
-510 GIGTR
+510 STR
-515 GMIGGAAGGAF
+515 GIIGGATAGLP
-526 GGGLGG
+526 GGI
-532 VALGTAAAVAPELV
+532 AAAFLPELAAA
-546 SLGAQRFMLSGP
+546 GAQRYMLSGP

-563 LPAYN
+563 LPAYG
-568 RYNSLARNI
+568 RYNFLARDI
-577 GDPELRNALIAAQ
+577 SDPQLRNALIAAQ
-590 TLRAADEPTDLGTVN
+590 TLRAAEEPTNLGTVN
-605 VTAPRRNMLMVQ
+605 VTAPRRNMLSVQ

>member
-1 MAQNPFDQFDAP
+1 
-13 AARPAP
+13 
-19 APAGVAVSTTPAT
+19 
-32 ATSNPFDQFEMAP
+32 
-45 PSGVPRG
+45 
-52 QLNAPAMPQDQMPGS
+52 
-67 RQTYTAAEVPGA
+67 
-79 ALQNLPASAQRFA
+79 
-92 SGVVGGLQ
+92 
-100 QLATSPV
+100 
-107 ETVSGL
+107 
-113 VGGALDISAGALQ
+113 
-126 NVLPQNVVDVIN
+126 
-138 KFDFDSNSAKRA
+138 
-150 VEMANRA
+150 
-157 GGVIAKRY
+157 
-165 GSYENVKRTLA
+165 
-176 EDPVGAAADL
+176 
-186 STLLGV
+186 
-192 GALGTGSQV
+192 
-201 LSRASTLTNPLT
+201 
-213 AVTAPVTAVAKRGQA
+213 
-228 KMTKQQKLN
+228 
-237 AVRDDTLREGQAQGF
+237 
-252 VVTPG
+252 
-257 SVTPTVGNIL
+257 
-267 LERIG
+267 
-272 GKTRV
+272 
-277 EQLAGVRNQQ
+277 
-287 VTDSLARR
+287 
-295 AVGLPDD
+295 
-302 APLTRDTMR
+302 MR

-370 NVGDF
+370 NVADF

>member
-13 AARPAP
+13 AAQPAMS
-19 APAGVAVSTTPAT
+19 A
-32 ATSNPFDQFEMAP
+32 NPFDQFD
-45 PSGVPRG
+45 
-52 QLNAPAMPQDQMPGS
+52 APAMPQDQMPGS

-113 VGGALDISAGALQ
+113 VGGALDIGAGALQ

-138 KFDFDSNSAKRA
+138 KFDFDPNSAKRA

-192 GALGTGSQV
+192 GAIGTGSQV

-213 AVTAPVTAVAKRGQA
+213 AVTAPVTAVARRGQA

-237 AVRDDTLREGQAQGF
+237 AVRDATLREGQAQGF

-295 AVGLPDD
+295 AIGLPDD
-302 APLTRDTMR
+302 APLTRDAMR

-318 TAGYAPLANIGR
+318 AAGYAPLANIGR

-360 QDVQKLIKPY
+360 QDVQKLVKPY

-400 ALGRAQI
+400 ALARAQI
-407 AVSNALEAQLERSLQ
+407 AVSNALEAQLERSLE
-422 AANNPQAAALL
+422 AARRDPFSGTDPQATQLL
-433 DEFRNSRKRMAVSH
+433 ENFRNSRKRMAVSH
-447 AIEDAIVEGTG
+447 AVEDAIVEGTG
-458 SVDARKLASDLQKGK
+458 SVDARKLASDFQKGK

-489 KRVVTTPGA
+489 RRVVTTPGA

-568 RYNSLARNI
+568 RFNFLARDI

-590 TLRAADEPTDLGTVN
+590 TLRAAEEPTNLGTVN
-605 VTAPRRNMLMVQ
+605 VTAPRRNMLSVQ

>member
-1 MAQNPFDQFDAP
+1 VSANPFDQFDAP
-13 AARPAP
+13 
-19 APAGVAVSTTPAT
+19 G
-32 ATSNPFDQFEMAP
+32 
-45 PSGVPRG
+45 
-52 QLNAPAMPQDQMPGS
+52 MPQDQMPDS

-79 ALQNLPASAQRFA
+79 AFQNLPASAQRFA

-113 VGGALDISAGALQ
+113 VGGALDIGAGALQ

-138 KFDFDSNSAKRA
+138 KFDFDPNSAKRA

-157 GGVIAKRY
+157 GGAIAKRY

-192 GALGTGSQV
+192 GAMGTGSQV

-213 AVTAPVTAVAKRGQA
+213 AVTAPVTAVARRGQA

-295 AVGLPDD
+295 AIGLPDD

-318 TAGYAPLANIGR
+318 AAGYAPLANIGR

-337 KKALQDVTDAFTG
+337 KQALQDVTNAFTG

-370 NVGDF
+370 SVADF

-400 ALGRAQI
+400 ALARAQI
-407 AVSNALEAQLERSLQ
+407 AVSNALEGQLERSLQ
-422 AANNPQAAALL
+422 AANNPQATALL
-433 DEFRNSRKRMAVSH
+433 DGFRNSRKRMAVSH
-447 AIEDAIVEGTG
+447 AVEDAIVEGTG
-458 SVDARKLASDLQKGK
+458 SVDARKLASDFQKGK

-489 KRVVTTPGA
+489 RRVVTTPGA

-563 LPAYN
+563 LPAYD
-568 RYNSLARNI
+568 RYNFLARNI

-590 TLRAADEPTDLGTVN
+590 TLRAAEEPTNLGTVN
-605 VTAPRRNMLMVQ
+605 VTAPRRNMLSVP

>member
-19 APAGVAVSTTPAT
+19 APAGVAVSTIPAT

-52 QLNAPAMPQDQMPGS
+52 QLNAPAMPPDQMPGS

-237 AVRDDTLREGQAQGF
+237 AVRDATLREGQAQGF

-295 AVGLPDD
+295 AIGLPDD

-370 NVGDF
+370 NVADF

-400 ALGRAQI
+400 ALARAQI
-407 AVSNALEAQLERSLQ
+407 AVSNALEGQLERSLQ
-422 AANNPQAAALL
+422 AANNTQATALL
-433 DEFRNSRKRMAVSH
+433 EGFRNSRKRMAVSH
-447 AIEDAIVEGTG
+447 AVEDAIVEGTG

-489 KRVVTTPGA
+489 KRVVMTPGA
-498 VGTPAAQTFGGM
+498 VGTPATQTFGGVGM
-510 GIGTR
+510 STR
-515 GMIGGAAGGAF
+515 GIIGGATAGLP
-526 GGGLGG
+526 GGI
-532 VALGTAAAVAPELV
+532 AAAFLPELAAA
-546 SLGAQRFMLSGP
+546 GAQRYMLSGP

-563 LPAYN
+563 LPAYG
-568 RYNSLARNI
+568 RYNFLARDI
-577 GDPELRNALIAAQ
+577 SDPQLRNALIAAQ
-590 TLRAADEPTDLGTVN
+590 TLRAAEEPTNLGTVN
-605 VTAPRRNMLMVQ
+605 VTAPRRNMLSVQ

>member
-1 MAQNPFDQFDAP
+1 MSAKRYQFD
-13 AARPAP
+13 
-19 APAGVAVSTTPAT
+19 
-32 ATSNPFDQFEMAP
+32 
-45 PSGVPRG
+45 
-52 QLNAPAMPQDQMPGS
+52 APAMPQDQMPGS

-295 AVGLPDD
+295 AIGLPDD

-370 NVGDF
+370 NVADF

-568 RYNSLARNI
+568 RYNFLARNI

>member
-13 AARPAP
+13 AVRPAP
-19 APAGVAVSTTPAT
+19 APAGVAVPTAPAT
-32 ATSNPFDQFEMAP
+32 ATGNPFDQFEMAP
-45 PSGVPRG
+45 PSGVPRD
-52 QLNAPAMPQDQMPGS
+52 QLNAPTMPQDQMPGS

-113 VGGALDISAGALQ
+113 VGGALDIGAGALQ

-138 KFDFDSNSAKRA
+138 KFDFDPNSAKRA

-192 GALGTGSQV
+192 GAIGTGSQV

-213 AVTAPVTAVAKRGQA
+213 AVTAPVTAVARRGQA

-237 AVRDDTLREGQAQGF
+237 AVRDATLREGQAQGF

-295 AVGLPDD
+295 AIGLPDD

-318 TAGYAPLANIGR
+318 AAGYAPLANIGR
-330 VVADADF
+330 VVVDADF
-337 KKALQDVTDAFTG
+337 KQALQDVTNAFTG

-370 NVGDF
+370 SVADF

-400 ALGRAQI
+400 ALARAQI
-407 AVSNALEAQLERSLQ
+407 AVSNALEGQLERSLQ
-422 AANNPQAAALL
+422 AANNPQATALL
-433 DEFRNSRKRMAVSH
+433 DGFRNSRKRMAVSH
-447 AIEDAIVEGTG
+447 AVEDAIVEGTG
-458 SVDARKLASDLQKGK
+458 SVDARKLASDFQKGK

-489 KRVVTTPGA
+489 RRVVTTPGA

-568 RYNSLARNI
+568 RFNFLARNI

-590 TLRAADEPTDLGTVN
+590 TLRAAEEPTNLGTVN
-605 VTAPRRNMLMVQ
+605 VTAPRRNMLSVQ

>member
-13 AARPAP
+13 AAQPAMS
-19 APAGVAVSTTPAT
+19 A
-32 ATSNPFDQFEMAP
+32 NPFDQFD
-45 PSGVPRG
+45 
-52 QLNAPAMPQDQMPGS
+52 APAMPQDQMPGM
-67 RQTYTAAEVPGA
+67 RRTYTAAEVPGA
-79 ALQNLPASAQRFA
+79 ALENLPASAQRFA

-113 VGGALDISAGALQ
+113 VGGALDIGAGALQ
-126 NVLPQNVVDVIN
+126 NVLPQPVVDVIN
-138 KFDFDSNSAKRA
+138 KFDFDPDAAKRA
-150 VEMANRA
+150 VEAANRA
-157 GGVIAKRY
+157 GGALANRY

-192 GALGTGSQV
+192 GAVGTGSQA
-201 LSRASTLTNPLT
+201 LGRASTLTNPLT
-213 AVTAPVTAVAKRGQA
+213 AVTAPVGAVARRGQA
-228 KMTKQQKLN
+228 GMTKQQKLN
-237 AVRDDTLREGQAQGF
+237 AVRDQTLREGQAQGF

-287 VTDSLARR
+287 VTDRLARQ
-295 AVGLPDD
+295 AVGLAED
-302 APLTRDTMR
+302 APLTRDAMR
-311 DIRAQEY
+311 DIRVQEY
-318 TAGYAPLANIGR
+318 AAGYAPLANIGR
-330 VVADADF
+330 VTADANF
-337 KKALQDVTDAFTG
+337 KQALQDVTDAFTG

-360 QDVQKLIKPY
+360 QDVEKLVKPY
-370 NVGDF
+370 NVAEF

-400 ALGRAQI
+400 ALARAQI
-407 AVSNALEAQLERSLQ
+407 AVSNALEGQLERSLQ
-422 AANNPQAAALL
+422 AANNTQAAALL
-433 DEFRNSRKRMAVSH
+433 EGFRNSRRRMAITH
-447 AIEDAIVEGTG
+447 AVEDAIVEGTG

-515 GMIGGAAGGAF
+515 GIVGGAAGGAF

-532 VALGTAAAVAPELV
+532 IALGTAAAIAPELV
-546 SLGAQRFMLSGP
+546 AAGAQRYMLSGP

-563 LPAYN
+563 LPAYG
-568 RYNSLARNI
+568 RYNFLARDI
-577 GDPELRNALIAAQ
+577 SDPELRNALFAAQ
-590 TLRAADEPTDLGTVN
+590 VLQAAEQPTDLGTVN
-605 VTAPRRNMLMVQ
+605 VNAPRRNMLMAP

>member
-13 AARPAP
+13 AAQPAMS
-19 APAGVAVSTTPAT
+19 A
-32 ATSNPFDQFEMAP
+32 NPFDQFD
-45 PSGVPRG
+45 
-52 QLNAPAMPQDQMPGS
+52 APAMPQDQMPGS

-113 VGGALDISAGALQ
+113 VGGALDIGAGALQ

-295 AVGLPDD
+295 AIGLPDD

>member
-1 MAQNPFDQFDAP
+1 VSANPFDQFDAP
-13 AARPAP
+13 
-19 APAGVAVSTTPAT
+19 G
-32 ATSNPFDQFEMAP
+32 
-45 PSGVPRG
+45 
-52 QLNAPAMPQDQMPGS
+52 MPQDQMPGS

-113 VGGALDISAGALQ
+113 VGGALDIGAGALQ

-138 KFDFDSNSAKRA
+138 KFDFDPNSAKRA

-157 GGVIAKRY
+157 GGAIAKRY

-192 GALGTGSQV
+192 GAIGTGSQV

-213 AVTAPVTAVAKRGQA
+213 AVTAPVGALARRGQA

-295 AVGLPDD
+295 AIGLPDD

-318 TAGYAPLANIGR
+318 AAGYAPLANIGR

-337 KKALQDVTDAFTG
+337 KQALQDVTNAFTG

-370 NVGDF
+370 SVADF

-422 AANNPQAAALL
+422 AANNSQAAALL
-433 DEFRNSRKRMAVSH
+433 DGFRNSRKRMAVSH

-458 SVDARKLASDLQKGK
+458 SVDARKLASDFQKGK

-489 KRVVTTPGA
+489 RRVVTTPGA

-515 GMIGGAAGGAF
+515 GMIGGVAGGAF

-563 LPAYN
+563 LPAYG
-568 RYNSLARNI
+568 RYNFLARNI
-577 GDPELRNALIAAQ
+577 SDPELRNALIAAQ

>member
-1 MAQNPFDQFDAP
+1 VSANPFDQFDAP
-13 AARPAP
+13 
-19 APAGVAVSTTPAT
+19 G
-32 ATSNPFDQFEMAP
+32 
-45 PSGVPRG
+45 
-52 QLNAPAMPQDQMPGS
+52 MPQDQMPGS

-113 VGGALDISAGALQ
+113 VGGALDIGAGALQ

-138 KFDFDSNSAKRA
+138 KFDFDPNSAKRA

-157 GGVIAKRY
+157 GGAIAKRY

-192 GALGTGSQV
+192 GAMGTGSQV

-213 AVTAPVTAVAKRGQA
+213 AVTAPVTAVARRGQA

-295 AVGLPDD
+295 AIGLPDD

-318 TAGYAPLANIGR
+318 AAGYAPLANIGR

-337 KKALQDVTDAFTG
+337 KQALQDVTNAFTG

-370 NVGDF
+370 SVADF

-400 ALGRAQI
+400 ALARAQI
-407 AVSNALEAQLERSLQ
+407 AVSNALEGQLERSLQ
-422 AANNPQAAALL
+422 AANNPQATALL
-433 DEFRNSRKRMAVSH
+433 DGFRNSRKRMAVSH
-447 AIEDAIVEGTG
+447 AVEDAIVEGTG
-458 SVDARKLASDLQKGK
+458 SVDARKLASDFQKGK

-489 KRVVTTPGA
+489 RRVVTTPGA

-563 LPAYN
+563 LPAYD
-568 RYNSLARNI
+568 RYNFLARNI

-590 TLRAADEPTDLGTVN
+590 TLRAAEEPTNLGTVN
-605 VTAPRRNMLMVQ
+605 VTAPRRNMLSVP

>member
-1 MAQNPFDQFDAP
+1 MANLDMYLEAERRGILPPDKAGILNEARARGLVPATP
-13 AARPAP
+13 AA
-19 APAGVAVSTTPAT
+19 
-32 ATSNPFDQFEMAP
+32 
-45 PSGVPRG
+45 
-52 QLNAPAMPQDQMPGS
+52 LAMPQDQMPGS

-79 ALQNLPASAQRFA
+79 ALENLPASAGRFA

-113 VGGALDISAGALQ
+113 VGGALDIGAGALQ
-126 NVLPQNVVDVIN
+126 NVLPQPVVDVIN
-138 KFDFDSNSAKRA
+138 KFDFDPNSAKRA

-157 GGVIAKRY
+157 GGAIAKRY

-192 GALGTGSQV
+192 GAIGTGSQV

-213 AVTAPVTAVAKRGQA
+213 AVTAPVTAVARRGQA
-228 KMTKQQKLN
+228 GMTKQQKLN
-237 AVRDDTLREGQAQGF
+237 AVRDATLREGQAQGF

-295 AVGLPDD
+295 AIGLPDD
-302 APLTRDTMR
+302 APLTRDAMR

-318 TAGYAPLANIGR
+318 AAGYAPLANIGR
-330 VVADADF
+330 VVADANF
-337 KKALQDVTDAFTG
+337 KQALQDVTNAFTG

-370 NVGDF
+370 SVADF

-400 ALGRAQI
+400 ALGARSDCSIKRIRRA
-407 AVSNALEAQLERSLQ
+407 
-422 AANNPQAAALL
+422 
-433 DEFRNSRKRMAVSH
+433 
-447 AIEDAIVEGTG
+447 
-458 SVDARKLASDLQKGK
+458 
-473 LLTGELETAA
+473 
-483 KFANTF
+483 
-489 KRVVTTPGA
+489 
-498 VGTPAAQTFGGM
+498 
-510 GIGTR
+510 TR
-515 GMIGGAAGGAF
+515 EI
-526 GGGLGG
+526 
-532 VALGTAAAVAPELV
+532 T
-546 SLGAQRFMLSGP
+546 
-558 AQRGA
+558 
-563 LPAYN
+563 
-568 RYNSLARNI
+568 
-577 GDPELRNALIAAQ
+577 
-590 TLRAADEPTDLGTVN
+590 
-605 VTAPRRNMLMVQ
+605 

>member
-13 AARPAP
+13 AAQPAMS
-19 APAGVAVSTTPAT
+19 A
-32 ATSNPFDQFEMAP
+32 NPFDQFD
-45 PSGVPRG
+45 
-52 QLNAPAMPQDQMPGS
+52 APAMPQDQMPGS

-113 VGGALDISAGALQ
+113 VGGALDIGAGALQ

-138 KFDFDSNSAKRA
+138 KFDFDPNSAKRA

-192 GALGTGSQV
+192 GAIGTGSQV

-213 AVTAPVTAVAKRGQA
+213 AVTAPVGALARRGQA
-228 KMTKQQKLN
+228 GMTKQQKLN
-237 AVRDDTLREGQAQGF
+237 AVRDATLREGQAQGF

-257 SVTPTVGNIL
+257 SVTPTIGNML

-295 AVGLPDD
+295 AIGLADD
-302 APLTRDTMR
+302 APLTRDAMR

-318 TAGYAPLANIGR
+318 AAGYAPLANIGR
-330 VVADADF
+330 VVADDNF

-360 QDVQKLIKPY
+360 QDVQKLVKPY
-370 NVGDF
+370 NVADF

-407 AVSNALEAQLERSLQ
+407 AVSNALEAQLERSLE
-422 AANNPQAAALL
+422 AARRDPFSGTDPQATQLL
-433 DEFRNSRKRMAVSH
+433 ENFRNSRRRMAVSH
-447 AIEDAIVEGTG
+447 AVEDAIVEGTG

-489 KRVVTTPGA
+489 KRVVMTPGA
-498 VGTPAAQTFGGM
+498 VGTPATQTFGGVGM
-510 GIGTR
+510 STR
-515 GMIGGAAGGAF
+515 GIIGGATAGLP
-526 GGGLGG
+526 GGI
-532 VALGTAAAVAPELV
+532 AAAFLPELAAA
-546 SLGAQRFMLSGP
+546 GAQRYMLSGP

-563 LPAYN
+563 LPAYG
-568 RYNSLARNI
+568 RYNFLARDI
-577 GDPELRNALIAAQ
+577 SDPQLRNALIAAQ
-590 TLRAADEPTDLGTVN
+590 TLQTAEEPTNLGTVN
-605 VTAPRRNMLMVQ
+605 VTAPRRNMLSVQ

>member
-113 VGGALDISAGALQ
+113 VGGALDIGAGALQ

-138 KFDFDSNSAKRA
+138 KFDFDPNSAKRA

-257 SVTPTVGNIL
+257 SVTPTIGNML

-277 EQLAGVRNQQ
+277 EQLAGVRNQK

-295 AVGLPDD
+295 AIGLPDD
-302 APLTRDTMR
+302 APLTRDAMR

-318 TAGYAPLANIGR
+318 AAGYAPLANIGR

-337 KKALQDVTDAFTG
+337 KQALQDVTDAFTG

-360 QDVQKLIKPY
+360 QDVQKLVKPY
-370 NVGDF
+370 NVADF

-422 AANNPQAAALL
+422 VSNNPQAAALL

-489 KRVVTTPGA
+489 KRVVMTPGA
-498 VGTPAAQTFGGM
+498 VGTPATQTFGGVGM
-510 GIGTR
+510 STR
-515 GMIGGAAGGAF
+515 GIIGGATAGLP
-526 GGGLGG
+526 GGI
-532 VALGTAAAVAPELV
+532 AAAFLPELAAA
-546 SLGAQRFMLSGP
+546 GAQRYMLSGP

-563 LPAYN
+563 LPAYG

>member
-1 MAQNPFDQFDAP
+1 MAQNPFDQFDVP
-13 AARPAP
+13 AAQPAMS
-19 APAGVAVSTTPAT
+19 A
-32 ATSNPFDQFEMAP
+32 NPFDQFD
-45 PSGVPRG
+45 
-52 QLNAPAMPQDQMPGS
+52 APAMPQDQMPGM

-79 ALQNLPASAQRFA
+79 ALENLPASARRFA

-113 VGGALDISAGALQ
+113 VGGALDIGAGALQ
-126 NVLPQNVVDVIN
+126 NVLPQPVVDVIN
-138 KFDFDSNSAKRA
+138 KFDFDPDAAKRA
-150 VEMANRA
+150 VEAANRA
-157 GGVIAKRY
+157 GGALADRY

-186 STLLGV
+186 STLFGV
-192 GALGTGSQV
+192 GAVGTGSQA
-201 LSRASTLTNPLT
+201 LGRASTLTNPLT
-213 AVTAPVTAVAKRGQA
+213 AITAPVGAVARRGQA
-228 KMTKQQKLN
+228 GMTKQQKLN
-237 AVRDDTLREGQAQGF
+237 AVRDQTLREGQAQGF

-287 VTDSLARR
+287 VTDRLARQ
-295 AVGLPDD
+295 AVGLAED
-302 APLTRDTMR
+302 APLTRDAMR

-318 TAGYAPLANIGR
+318 NAGYAPLANIGR
-330 VVADADF
+330 VTADADF
-337 KKALQDVTDAFTG
+337 KQALQDVTDAFTG

-360 QDVQKLIKPY
+360 QDVEKLVKPY
-370 NVGDF
+370 NVAEF

-400 ALGRAQI
+400 ALARAQI
-407 AVSNALEAQLERSLQ
+407 AVSNALEGQLERSLQ
-422 AANNPQAAALL
+422 AANNTQAAALL
-433 DEFRNSRKRMAVSH
+433 EGFRNSRRRMAITH
-447 AIEDAIVEGTG
+447 AVEDAIVEGTG

-515 GMIGGAAGGAF
+515 GIVGGAAGGAF

-532 VALGTAAAVAPELV
+532 IALGTAAAIAPELV
-546 SLGAQRFMLSGP
+546 AAGAQRYMLSGP

-563 LPAYN
+563 LPAYG
-568 RYNSLARNI
+568 RYNFLARDI
-577 GDPELRNALIAAQ
+577 SDPELRNALFAAQ
-590 TLRAADEPTDLGTVN
+590 VLQAAEQPTDLGTVN
-605 VTAPRRNMLMVQ
+605 VNAPRRNMLMAP